1 MNSFSTVADAFFF
14 LGATAGTNELDEKMN
29 ALGLDTPSQE
39 PQGPPPLTQ
48 GPPPLTQGRPPLSQG
63 PPDRPGLCMP
73 SEHRPVLVF
82 DTETTGLKPAI
93 VCQLAY
99 IVVENGAVTTEYD
112 ELLRLPKGVK
122 IERRAQDVHGISTN
136 DCASRGVDAREALEE
151 FAREC
156 TRILGQNGRVV
167 AHNAQFDVRAI
178 RETRAAHKL
187 VGSALSALEV
197 GDTFCTMK
205 ESKIYSPLT
214 DKAGR
219 KKAFRNEEMYH
230 FFHGVGPTWA
240 KLHSALDDVHV
251 TALNYA
257 RGSHAGWW

>member
-1 MNSFSTVADAFFF
+1 MSSFSTVADAFFF
-14 LGATAGTNELDEKMN
+14 LGATAGTNELDEKVT
-29 ALGLDTPSQE
+29 ALRLDSLS
-39 PQGPPPLTQ
+39 QGP
-48 GPPPLTQGRPPLSQG
+48 PPLSQG
-63 PPDRPGLCMP
+63 PSDRPVLCMP
-73 SEHRPVLVF
+73 SDHRPVLVF

-99 IVVENGAVTTEYD
+99 VVIENGAVTTEYD

-122 IERRAQDVHGISTN
+122 IERRAQEVHGISTN

-156 TRILGQNGRVV
+156 ARILGQNGRVV

-178 RETRAAHKL
+178 RETRAAHRL
-187 VGSALSALEV
+187 SGSTLEV

-205 ESKIYSPLT
+205 ESKIYSPLR

-219 KKAFRNEEMYH
+219 KKAFRNEEMYEY
-230 FFHGVGPTWA
+230 FHGTGPTWA
-240 KLHSALDDVHV
+240 RLHSALDDVHV
-251 TALNYA
+251 TAINYSS
-257 RGSHAGWW
+257 GCHKGWW